1 MQLEALLAAAGGD
14 RAEELRLF
22 SRLML
27 GVTEELD
34 HGLMSASE
42 AVRSVYNADN
52 CLFVRKRFRKG
63 LPDLI
68 MSHGVQLP
76 DLFDALPGEQAYR
89 EFKHE
94 LAKIRSLCLKIL
106 DGLPVVA

>member
-1 MQLEALLAAAGGD
+1 
-14 RAEELRLF
+14 
-22 SRLML
+22 
-27 GVTEELD
+27 
-34 HGLMSASE
+34 
-42 AVRSVYNADN
+42 
-52 CLFVRKRFRKG
+52 
-63 LPDLI
+63 